1 MSRFNKER
9 MSIRSTVLQNQYAFF
24 LQWQCHEQPVM
35 SCNCLGRWGF
45 SGGQRGGLG
54 REGMPPIKHKFE
66 LTHYNILINS
76 QKFKICSKLNFL
88 FLIKNYKYLSFKKMC
103 VKYFYFTLQ
112 NYCNFAMHARLYIN
126 SDANRSAGWLK
137 TILIFSILYMV

>member
-45 SGGQRGGLG
+45 SGGQWGGLG

-76 QKFKICSKLNFL
+76 LHNFWMHNFRTNFYSFRKHHIIFCPWYFCYVAYNKTCPCYVL
-88 FLIKNYKYLSFKKMC
+88 RFGYVPAIFTKKY
-103 VKYFYFTLQ
+103 VV
-112 NYCNFAMHARLYIN
+112 
-126 SDANRSAGWLK
+126 
-137 TILIFSILYMV
+137 MVVCF

>member
-24 LQWQCHEQPVM
+24 EQWQCHEQPVM

-45 SGGQRGGLG
+45 SGGQWGGLG

-88 FLIKNYKYLSFKKMC
+88 FLIKNYKYLSFKKC
-103 VKYFYFTLQ
+103 VLNIF
-112 NYCNFAMHARLYIN
+112 
-126 SDANRSAGWLK
+126 
-137 TILIFSILYMV
+137 ILPCRTTAILLCMQGYKLWCKQECRMT